1 MTSTLTAIW
10 QIHNRTPVFG
20 KLLTLQG
27 LGLIVPLHLVCW
39 AVLDLYVT
47 LLDLIGNEEIPDLD
61 MPGALAHA
69 LVTILLQLDG
79 TFVIL

>member
-1 MTSTLTAIW
+1 M
-10 QIHNRTPVFG
+10 FG

-27 LGLIVPLHLVCW
+27 LRLIVSLHLVCW

-47 LLDLIGNEEIPDLD
+47 FLDLIGNEETPDLD

-69 LVTILLQLDG
+69 LVTILHQLHS